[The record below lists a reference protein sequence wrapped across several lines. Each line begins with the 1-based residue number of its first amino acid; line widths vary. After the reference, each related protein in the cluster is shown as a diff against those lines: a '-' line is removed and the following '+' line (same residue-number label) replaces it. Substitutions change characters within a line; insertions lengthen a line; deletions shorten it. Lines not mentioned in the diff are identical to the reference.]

1 MTSDKSDYAQ
11 DYKAGTIA
19 FLTLVPLDIVAL
31 LGVAVAASG
40 VIPGVSLPAVPG
52 LPR

>member
-19 FLTLVPLDIVAL
+19 FLTLVPLGIAAL
-31 LGVAVAASG
+31 VGVAAAASG
-40 VIPGVSLPAVPG
+40 VIPGVSLPAVAR